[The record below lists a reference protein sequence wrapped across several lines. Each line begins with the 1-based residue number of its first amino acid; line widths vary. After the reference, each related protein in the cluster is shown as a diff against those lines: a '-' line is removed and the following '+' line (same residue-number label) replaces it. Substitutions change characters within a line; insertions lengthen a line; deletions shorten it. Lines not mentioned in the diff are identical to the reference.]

1 MRLAKWLLL
10 GLLLLPL
17 GEIAAFVLVAAIL
30 GVFPAFA
37 LLIAGS
43 VTGALV
49 LRHAGS
55 GRLRRLKTAAKT
67 GDIPDI
73 RANSG
78 SLLTVLGGLLLLL
91 PGFLTGIVGILLLLP
106 PVQRWIG
113 RALGRMIERG
123 TRAAGRPAVVDL
135 EREEWQQVPEPRL
148 PHRRPQRGNGGN
160 GGNDSEGGE
169 R

>member
-1 MRLAKWLLL
+1 MRLGKWLLS
-10 GLLLLPL
+10 GLLLLPV

-30 GVFPAFA
+30 GVIPALA

-43 VTGALV
+43 VAGALV

-55 GRLRRLKTAAKT
+55 GRLRRLKTAAKK

-91 PGFLTGIVGILLLLP
+91 PGFLSGIGGILLLLP
-106 PVQRWIG
+106 PVQHWIG

-135 EREEWQQVPEPRL
+135 ERGEWRQVAEPRL
-148 PHRRPQRGNGGN
+148 PHERPQRGANNSGGS
-160 GGNDSEGGE
+160 GGSEP
-169 R
+169 